1 MKESIEIQELN
12 RELFDILFNVFK
24 EGFGKSPQ
32 HFSSIDDFSKNIRS
46 TSKKRAERIYK
57 ALIKYEPEIRKFYGN
72 KANRLFELIRKS
84 GGLKYVLGG
93 SNNFLS
99 THFKSVKSMALY
111 GDMIL
116 IPDPVLPW
124 LEQERNLEKF
134 RHVRLIEQIFTL
146 LHLKPLVDA
155 RLPYPAISVFPSW
168 EKSLER
174 NDPQT
179 QKGINQ
185 LITNFFSYYLNIP
198 FYDREEVLGYLKNH
212 PDDFL
217 KKIDS
222 NSLFIA
228 PEHGKENIHDSVK
241 HYKEFINIWRSD
253 DFKGISSKFSDAE
266 LVWVGIQ
273 ERLIPQYH
281 FWENSNEL
289 KANPMSCMYVHW
301 YYHKLTSKML
311 AGIINSIN
319 PNDVNSIDSY
329 VNLNNEKF
337 KWIGNLKIREL
348 VKLRE
353 DGANEE
359 FRSEIRKAL
368 EHLNTSSIQDANN
381 IAEEVAG
388 VISNL
393 LYKHQKQIKGINEKY
408 FKKYGE
414 TVVFAA
420 PGIAA
425 SFFPVLAPASI
436 PITVA
441 TIGTKLAWH
450 IGNHISELKKES
462 KTIMG
467 IFAKYKE

>member
-1 MKESIEIQELN
+1 MKELIEIQELN
-12 RELFDILFNVFK
+12 RELFDILYNVFK
-24 EGFGKSPQ
+24 EGFGKSPER
-32 HFSSIDDFSKNIRS
+32 FSLIDDFAKNIRK
-46 TSKKRAERIYK
+46 TTKKRAERVSK
-57 ALIKYEPEIRKFYGN
+57 AFSKYEPEIRKFYSN
-72 KANRLFELIRKS
+72 KANKLFKLIRKT
-84 GGLKYVLGG
+84 GGVKYVLGG
-93 SNNFLS
+93 SNNFLT

-134 RHVRLIEQIFTL
+134 KHVRLIEQIFTL

-155 RLPYPAISVFPSW
+155 KLPYPAISVFPSW
-168 EKSLER
+168 EKTLEK
-174 NDPQT
+174 NDLQT

-185 LITNFFSYYLNIP
+185 LILNFFSYYLNIP
-198 FYDREEVLGYLKNH
+198 FYDREEVIEYLRNY
-212 PDDFL
+212 PDEFL

-222 NSLFIA
+222 NNLFLA
-228 PEHGKENIHDSVK
+228 PEHGKENIHDSIK
-241 HYKEFINIWRSD
+241 HYREFIDIWRSD
-253 DFKGISSKFSDAE
+253 DFKEISNKLSNAE

-273 ERLIPQYH
+273 ERLAPQYH

-289 KANPMSCMYVHW
+289 KANPMSCMDVHW

-329 VNLNNEKF
+329 IRLNHQKF
-337 KWIGNLKIREL
+337 KWIGNLKIKEL

-368 EHLNTSSIQDANN
+368 EHLNTSSIQDVNN
-381 IAEEVAG
+381 VAEEVAG

-393 LYKHQKQIKGINEKY
+393 LYKHQKQIIEINKKY

-414 TVVFAA
+414 TVVIAV

-441 TIGTKLAWH
+441 TVGTKLAWH
-450 IGNHISELKKES
+450 IGNHIDERKKES
-462 KTIMG
+462 KTLMG